1 VCVCTCVCVC
11 VFVCVWRTAG
21 GVAPVAPGQPADARM
36 DGAIPTAAVDPRLQ
50 ALREDMR
57 RLLGPL
63 AGQKV
68 KLTQVTAA
76 WRECIGSDAVFDLW
90 KYQESAT
97 KRNKLGLRDL
107 LMRIPDTVKIMTAP
121 ANARNPH
128 GTVDWAVL
136 IDVAAS

>member
-1 VCVCTCVCVC
+1 
-11 VFVCVWRTAG
+11 
-21 GVAPVAPGQPADARM
+21 M

-121 ANARNPH
+121 ANARKP
-128 GTVDWAVL
+128 GVKVEWAVL
-136 IDVAAS
+136 IDVEAS